1 MIESSDDR
9 FRFDASTGVYVWDAD
24 AEQWVEEGGSD
35 SVILEFPATEGA
47 TSNNATLELSQ
58 YTDTPLTV
66 DGETVYLPTSGI
78 GAISVD
84 GSEVFS
90 VDLSGVDYATEEG
103 LEVPIPQSF
112 SLEVLT
118 APHTHTFNLNENSS
132 TDYDFSFDLRNGDQL
147 VVGISV
153 GAQLAT
159 NNYDELEPT
168 DMEELSGELRIGPEL
183 TILYTIGVGELA
195 AFDDPTEEQIN
206 NRIDATVESE
216 GQELATLRYDEASE
230 RIEVVYSDGSIDPA
244 SDFFTEF
251 LNDMEAL
258 WTGYLG
264 GDTFETVLDGIR
276 FQQPQPRLPPRN
288 MNVHLVDQGSRSRRV
303 VDKAGLCLLGACLL
317 VAGLASTST
326 AQGQDVRA
334 DSVWHQPYQV
344 GVSAS
349 SLFKLLEEGSPTRQ
363 YQAYGR
369 HWTSPQRMSR
379 VALRYRQVVGGNT
392 EVDVGVRGGVARVFR
407 LTERW
412 RFYGGGDVIA
422 GYRRFA
428 NGRESYRG
436 GVSPL
441 FGALFF
447 LGPHVSLSLEPRLV
461 ATYVQSRGDDQ
472 SRSTS
477 ERFSIA
483 IEETALLILSVH
495 F

>member
-1 MIESSDDR
+1 MEEELSPEEAENRIRSSIDGLTESAKTLEGGAFSSSLKDFLGTEPGDPPSEADELVDELESVIESSDDR
-9 FRFDASTGVYVWDAD
+9 FQFDASTGVYVWDAD

-35 SVILEFPATEGA
+35 SVILEFPATESA

-58 YTDTPLTV
+58 YADTPLTV

-78 GAISVD
+78 GAVSVD

-118 APHTHTFNLNENSS
+118 APHTHSFNLNENSS

-147 VVGISV
+147 VAGISV

-168 DMEELSGELRIGPEL
+168 DVEQLSGELRIGPEL
-183 TILYTIGVGELA
+183 TIPYTIGVGELA

-206 NRIDATVESE
+206 NRIDATVESQ

-276 FQQPQPRLPPRN
+276 FQ
-288 MNVHLVDQGSRSRRV
+288 
-303 VDKAGLCLLGACLL
+303 
-317 VAGLASTST
+317 
-326 AQGQDVRA
+326 
-334 DSVWHQPYQV
+334 
-344 GVSAS
+344 
-349 SLFKLLEEGSPTRQ
+349 
-363 YQAYGR
+363 
-369 HWTSPQRMSR
+369 
-379 VALRYRQVVGGNT
+379 
-392 EVDVGVRGGVARVFR
+392 
-407 LTERW
+407 
-412 RFYGGGDVIA
+412 
-422 GYRRFA
+422 
-428 NGRESYRG
+428 
-436 GVSPL
+436 
-441 FGALFF
+441 
-447 LGPHVSLSLEPRLV
+447 
-461 ATYVQSRGDDQ
+461 
-472 SRSTS
+472 
-477 ERFSIA
+477 
-483 IEETALLILSVH
+483 
-495 F
+495 